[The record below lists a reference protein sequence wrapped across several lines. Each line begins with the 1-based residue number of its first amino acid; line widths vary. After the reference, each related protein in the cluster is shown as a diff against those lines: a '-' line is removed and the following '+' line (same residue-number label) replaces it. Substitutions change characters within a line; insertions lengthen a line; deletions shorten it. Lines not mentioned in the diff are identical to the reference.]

1 MPSASIAHK
10 LPPNA
15 ALDVGRTYGKV
26 PVCERR
32 DVPELRTAGMGREF
46 GIGLLVGAGLYAAC
60 EALLMALGIYRIEG
74 LNPLRYLIPG
84 VAMAV
89 SSSVFEELLFRGV
102 LYRSVEAWFGSWAA
116 LGISAAASLGI
127 YMGDLSQQVG
137 ELSFAQLWNTTVRLI
152 LLVAI
157 GQFTARVRRDRD
169 ILRRLLAKETTAR
182 IATVEQLRHRDRLAT
197 VGQISSGI
205 AHEVGTPLNVIGGR
219 ARLITETDTTLIE
232 AKQHAAAIVEQSERV
247 ASTIRQLLDF
257 ARRRGPQQEMAHIGD
272 LARRVL
278 GLLRPLAGK
287 RSVELVLLS
296 GGTAAAAAVDSTQIE
311 QALSNLVM
319 NAIQAIPD
327 GGTVRVG
334 VDTVSRPMPEDGS
347 GPLLEHVRLTV
358 EDSGTGIATEN
369 LPHIFEPFFTT
380 QQAGAGTGLGLSITH
395 EIIRDH
401 GGWIEVRS
409 EPWKGSRFTV
419 FLPKEAQSVRIRDP

>member
-1 MPSASIAHK
+1 MQPGRQK
-10 LPPNA
+10 GLWFA
-15 ALDVGRTYGKV
+15 ALLV
-26 PVCERR
+26 PV
-32 DVPELRTAGMGREF
+32 LF
-46 GIGLLVGAGLYAAC
+46 IGLIDWLTGPRITMTLFYALPMMLAG
-60 EALLMALGIYRIEG
+60 
-74 LNPLRYLIPG
+74 
-84 VAMAV
+84 
-89 SSSVFEELLFRGV
+89 
-102 LYRSVEAWFGSWAA
+102 WFLGSWAA

-419 FLPKEAQSVRIRDP
+419 FLPKQPRSGPISAG